1 MNGNPWASIRFSKV
15 AFLCSF
21 KGNRHKFIQV
31 ILLNGHLWVNYL
43 QISKIILMKLS
54 SSSLSIGIIMLVIQL
69 ISRFPGCLHQKL
81 LGLKCYINFMREF
94 PFGLLRFKASMV
106 KTFMVKTFLKY
117 LEILGFLFVFK
128 SQALRNWLGVLC
140 T

>member
-1 MNGNPWASIRFSKV
+1 M
-15 AFLCSF
+15 
-21 KGNRHKFIQV
+21 KF
-31 ILLNGHLWVNYL
+31 
-43 QISKIILMKLS
+43 S

-81 LGLKCYINFMREF
+81 LGLKCYINFMEEF
-94 PFGLLRFKASMV
+94 PFGLLRFKVSMV

-117 LEILGFLFVFK
+117 LEILGFLFIFK